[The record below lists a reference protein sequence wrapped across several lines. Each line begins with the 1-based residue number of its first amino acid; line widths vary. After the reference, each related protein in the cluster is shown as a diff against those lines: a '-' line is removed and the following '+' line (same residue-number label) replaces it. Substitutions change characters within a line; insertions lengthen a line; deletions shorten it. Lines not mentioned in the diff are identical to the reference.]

1 MPVPKVSGLNCPN
14 CGAGI
19 ELRSFT
25 NATSVVCQ
33 NCLSVLDARDPNLR
47 ILQEAQS
54 RQRIVPDIPLG
65 TRGTFAAGTF
75 EAIGF
80 QERTVYEDG
89 VAYSWNEYLLFNP
102 YKGFRYLTV
111 YRGHWNFVQTLNT
124 LPQNASPN
132 TVRVGDTT
140 FKIFSN
146 SMAQTTFVLG
156 EFPWMVKVGEQ
167 VQVTDYIAPPKV
179 LSAETTPEEI
189 VWSMGD
195 YMTGAEVWSAF
206 RLATPVPLA
215 YGVFENQPAPL
226 ADKVGS
232 LWRTS
237 LILSAAAL
245 LVAFLLYGTGSRKI
259 VFHQSYAV
267 GSPIS
272 ASFDV
277 PGHESNLEL
286 KTTNQTG
293 EPIYVQYSLARDGA
307 NAIKFGRQVRTGGTG
322 DVATIPSISS
332 GRYVLSAEADAP
344 TGLTIGQYEI
354 ELRRDVPSL
363 GWFFGA
369 LALLLIPPIL
379 HSLRASSFERSR
391 WAGSD
396 L

>member
-1 MPVPKVSGLNCPN
+1 
-14 CGAGI
+14 
-19 ELRSFT
+19 
-25 NATSVVCQ
+25 
-33 NCLSVLDARDPNLR
+33 
-47 ILQEAQS
+47 
-54 RQRIVPDIPLG
+54 
-65 TRGTFAAGTF
+65 
-75 EAIGF
+75 
-80 QERTVYEDG
+80 
-89 VAYSWNEYLLFNP
+89 
-102 YKGFRYLTV
+102 
-111 YRGHWNFVQTLNT
+111 
-124 LPQNASPN
+124 
-132 TVRVGDTT
+132 
-140 FKIFSN
+140 
-146 SMAQTTFVLG
+146 
-156 EFPWMVKVGEQ
+156 
-167 VQVTDYIAPPKV
+167 
-179 LSAETTPEEI
+179 
-189 VWSMGD
+189 MGD

-206 RLATPVPLA
+206 RLTIPVPLA

-226 ADKVGS
+226 EDKVGS

-237 LILSAAAL
+237 LLLSAAAL
-245 LVAFLLYGTGSRKI
+245 LIAFLLYGTGSRKI
-259 VFHQSYAV
+259 VFHESYTV

-293 EPIYVQYSLARDGA
+293 QPIYVQYSLARDGG
-307 NAIKFGRQVRTGGTG
+307 NAIKFGRQVRTGGAG

-344 TGLTIGQYEI
+344 TGLAIGQYEI
-354 ELRRDVPSL
+354 ELRRDVPSI